1 MLTVGFSD
9 PVSGLREE
17 RCSGSLD
24 GPGALSNPDP
34 GNPCFTHGWLHRPT
48 WAFGFPRDT
57 PHQTGLLL
65 PTRPESKPGYLK
77 FYYIF
82 IPSGDLIKVQILGQ
96 QVWGRGAWEATFLMR
111 SQEMGGACCWSG
123 YHAPSGGGPRYL
135 LRKALHGLSPPC
147 ALAQLGSP
155 FASSQACLSSFRAL
169 VTEGMGDS
177 HTTLDTL

>member
-24 GPGALSNPDP
+24 GPGAPSNPDP

-57 PHQTGLLL
+57 PHPTGLLL
-65 PTRPESKPGYLK
+65 PTRPGSKPGYLK

-82 IPSGDLIKVQILGQ
+82 RPSGDLIKVQILGQ
-96 QVWGRGAWEATFLMR
+96 QVWGRGLGSYISNEVPGDGRRMLLVWVSR
-111 SQEMGGACCWSG
+111 SQWQGSTV
-123 YHAPSGGGPRYL
+123 PSQE
-135 LRKALHGLSPPC
+135 SPPW
-147 ALAQLGSP
+147 
-155 FASSQACLSSFRAL
+155 L
-169 VTEGMGDS
+169 VPS
-177 HTTLDTL
+177 LCPRPARIPLC